1 MTDNNE
7 IIILKSEPPTPI
19 ALVREVNNTKLNSLS
34 LGASTKLNW
43 EDKDIRVTVTMSG
56 KLGFYEEDIL
66 RHLELTDEQLPAEK
80 KLQLREEWDGIAFD
94 AGDRLLI
101 LEPGIYLYAF
111 WSSTDASKRFVK
123 WVCSDV
129 LPSIRACDM
138 FTTSKDAEGNER
150 MSRLLSE
157 IEMHNRVTLDR
168 LAQNHKTT
176 TEEVM
181 SEVKTNMYSDMESIL
196 TEVKSVNEQLTERMA
211 KIDERMAA
219 VVDVV
224 HDHAAPKQQGE
235 YKQRKPRKKSEPLV
249 TEEQQQQFLVMHEQL
264 ACAVGNARVAGDAIR
279 ARYAT
284 KHWDAYSKQ
293 YKISHCHNIAERVA
307 LIVRDGHEQE
317 GGVDAL
323 LDCVRD
329 VLDFSGLTPVTVDAW
344 QEGLDIMCRTP
355 EVAKRD
361 ITEYNDSN
369 NFGSNLQYIPVSDIS
384 LKPKKK

>member
-7 IIILKSEPPTPI
+7 IITLKSEPPTPI
-19 ALVREVNNTKLNSLS
+19 ALVREVNNTKLNSLA
-34 LGASTKLNW
+34 LGSTTKLNW
-43 EDKDIRVTVTMSG
+43 EDNDIRVTITMSG
-56 KLGFYEEDIL
+56 NLGFYEEDIL

-80 KLQLREEWDGIAFD
+80 KLQLRAEWDGIAFD
-94 AGDRLLI
+94 AADRLLI

-111 WSSTDASKRFVK
+111 WSATHASKRFVK

-138 FTTSKDAEGNER
+138 FSTSKDAEGNER
-150 MSRLLSE
+150 MSRLLAD

-168 LAQNHKTT
+168 LAQNHKVT

-181 SEVKTNMYSDMESIL
+181 SDVKISMYTDMESIL
-196 TEVKSVNEQLTERMA
+196 TEVKDVNKQLTERMS

-224 HDHAAPKQQGE
+224 HDHAIPKQPGE
-235 YKQRKPRKKSEPLV
+235 YKQRKPRKKAEPLV
-249 TEEQQQQFLVMHEQL
+249 SEEQRIEFLIMHEQL
-264 ACAVGNARVAGDAIR
+264 ACAVGNSRVAGDAIR
-279 ARYAT
+279 ARYTT

-307 LIVRDGHEQE
+307 LIVRDGHEQD

-323 LDCVRD
+323 ITCVRD
-329 VLDFSGLTPVTVDAW
+329 VLEFSGLTPVTEELW
-344 QEGLDIMCRTP
+344 ERGLSDEATQAHKEAFIEENNLGANLSFIP
-355 EVAKRD
+355 ISD
-361 ITEYNDSN
+361 IT
-369 NFGSNLQYIPVSDIS
+369 
-384 LKPKKK
+384 LKPTKKK